1 MATGEE
7 AERKHKMMLQ
17 PIPAML
23 YKYQYF
29 IFQNTQDRN
38 AEYNK
43 EKYIE
48 SGSADEGQEDS

>member
-38 AEYNK
+38 AE
-43 EKYIE
+43 
-48 SGSADEGQEDS
+48 

>member
-1 MATGEE
+1 MIASQPQINIPHPFRGSMATGEE

-38 AEYNK
+38 AE
-43 EKYIE
+43 
-48 SGSADEGQEDS
+48 